1 MISVIIPTENSER
14 VLVPCFAA
22 LVPAVSAGVVR
33 EVVVADAGSRDD
45 TLKVADAAGCT
56 LIEGPADP
64 GARLKRAAAAARAQ
78 WLLFLRPDVVVE
90 DGWAGAAEAF
100 IAAAERRGTID
111 RTAAAFRYSI
121 DADGMVARLAEQA
134 AAIARLLS
142 GRVRPAQGL
151 LIHRR
156 LYDAAGR
163 HPDGRASERRFLG
176 RLGRRVTLLR
186 ARAFVQAQD

>member
-1 MISVIIPTENSER
+1 M
-14 VLVPCFAA
+14 
-22 LVPAVSAGVVR
+22 VR

-56 LIEGPADP
+56 LIEGPADL

-78 WLLFLRPDVVVE
+78 WLLFLRPDVVLE

-100 IAAAERRGTID
+100 IAAAERRGTVD